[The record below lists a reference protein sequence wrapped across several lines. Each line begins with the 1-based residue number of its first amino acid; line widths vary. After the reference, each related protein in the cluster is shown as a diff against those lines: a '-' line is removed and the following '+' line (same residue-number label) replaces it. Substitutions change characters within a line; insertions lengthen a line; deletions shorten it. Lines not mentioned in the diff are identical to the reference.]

1 MAGSLTAGK
10 LLAVSDLS
18 RTRRYGVLLA
28 GMLLAVFAV
37 EPLGWQHVGQQLIQK
52 AGADGV
58 QKTVLVILPVV
69 MGLLIGAGFA
79 AGLFLIPLNAALQA
93 ESDPNKLGKTIAVQ
107 NFCDNLG
114 MVIAG
119 LLVFIC
125 VKVNLSASQVF
136 LVLAVMVAAA
146 LGWLKFPA
154 QVKDREK
161 SAEN

>member
-1 MAGSLTAGK
+1 MTK
-10 LLAVSDLS
+10 LRPDGTSVTVLAV
-18 RTRRYGVLLA
+18 
-28 GMLLAVFAV
+28 
-37 EPLGWQHVGQQLIQK
+37 
-52 AGADGV
+52 
-58 QKTVLVILPVV
+58 LPVV

-146 LGWLKFPA
+146 LAWLKFPA
-154 QVKDREK
+154 QVKDGEK
-161 SAEN
+161 PAMN